1 MAVNIAIKYH
11 NPLLFHIENQC
22 FALSKTARLA

>member
-11 NPLLFHIENQC
+11 NQVLFHIENQC
-22 FALSKTARLA
+22 LVLSKTAHLA